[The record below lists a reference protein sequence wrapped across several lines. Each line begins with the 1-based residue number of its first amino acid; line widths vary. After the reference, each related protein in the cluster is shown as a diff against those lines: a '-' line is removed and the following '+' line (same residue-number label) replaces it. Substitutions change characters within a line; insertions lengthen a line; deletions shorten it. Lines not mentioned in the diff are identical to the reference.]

1 VTDHLPS
8 VGPVGDLPGEI
19 RYAALVA
26 VHDAWPTDSQYIDD
40 WHPDDQA
47 MFRRQS
53 WDSFAAR
60 SSAVLTER
68 QQRIAAAVASSIVPL
83 IRAHIADE
91 IDAIPRR
98 TDFQITC
105 RDAHNA
111 ALAKAAR
118 VARGG
123 TDGD

>member
-1 VTDHLPS
+1 MADHLPS
-8 VGPVGDLPGEI
+8 AGPVGDLPDEI
-19 RYAALVA
+19 RQAALVA

-68 QQRIAAAVASSIVPL
+68 QQRVADAVTASVLPL

-91 IDAIPRR
+91 IEAEAKPYGDPGGYTDKAILSALRL
-98 TDFQITC
+98 
-105 RDAHNA
+105 A
-111 ALAKAAR
+111 AG
-118 VARGG
+118 VARGSYR
-123 TDGD
+123 